1 MPPLLITPYL
11 RYYGGLVQE
20 EWPYLKDYLPQF
32 KRVHARLENG
42 QFEIESKRRSMFL
55 FFLTLRKPVAGPARE
70 RGGHTHTA
78 ASEWGSIHREDA
90 SWRKQLIGEISD
102 AFVVPRY
109 VKLFYDTFGAGRDQE
124 FFEVGSGQGDL
135 CTAILRE
142 NRGEIRRYV
151 ASDYFAE
158 SVTWLR
164 AKGLEAVQA
173 DAQALPCADAAF
185 DAVID
190 FDVMHHVA
198 RPRDMAREMMRA
210 GPRARAV
217 RRVERPQ
224 HPAAAARAHA
234 RAPRGRREELHAG
247 AVPQLFRG
255 SPGLSRHRVPH
266 LSVPVP
272 VQMPALVLARAGAVQ
287 PVIEKV
293 PVARWQ
299 CSSVVITVAYE
310 RTAP

>member
-1 MPPLLITPYL
+1 MN
-11 RYYGGLVQE
+11 E
-20 EWPYLKDYLPQF
+20 
-32 KRVHARLENG
+32 A
-42 QFEIESKRRSMFL
+42 
-55 FFLTLRKPVAGPARE
+55 
-70 RGGHTHTA
+70 GHTHTP

-109 VKLFYDTFGAGRDQE
+109 VKLFYDTFGAGREQE
-124 FFEVGSGQGDL
+124 FLEVGSGQGDL

-164 AKGLEAVQA
+164 AKGLEAMQA
-173 DAQALPCADAAF
+173 DAQALPCGDAAF

-210 GPRARAV
+210 G
-217 RRVERPQ
+217 
-224 HPAAAARAHA
+224 
-234 RAPRGRREELHAG
+234 RGRALCVE
-247 AVPQLFRG
+247 
-255 SPGLSRHRVPH
+255 SNGLSLPRRLLELTPGHRSAGEKSYAPWQYRGFFDGHPGYRVTSFRIYPF
-266 LSVPVP
+266 LFPFKCPRWFLPV
-272 VQMPALVLARAGAVQ
+272 LVRFNTI
-287 PVIEKV
+287 IEKI
-293 PVARWQ
+293 PIARWQ
-299 CSSVVITVAYE
+299 CSSVVITIDYE
-310 RTAP
+310 RSPA

>member
-1 MPPLLITPYL
+1 MS
-11 RYYGGLVQE
+11 
-20 EWPYLKDYLPQF
+20 D
-32 KRVHARLENG
+32 
-42 QFEIESKRRSMFL
+42 
-55 FFLTLRKPVAGPARE
+55 AGN
-70 RGGHTHTA
+70 THTA

-109 VKLFYDTFGAGRDQE
+109 VKLFYDTFGNGRDQE
-124 FFEVGSGQGDL
+124 FLEVGSGQGDL

-164 AKGLEAVQA
+164 AKGLEAMQA
-173 DAQALPCADAAF
+173 DAQALPCGDAAF
-185 DAVID
+185 DAIID
-190 FDVMHHVA
+190 FDVMHHVV

-210 GPRARAV
+210 G
-217 RRVERPQ
+217 
-224 HPAAAARAHA
+224 
-234 RAPRGRREELHAG
+234 RGRALCVE
-247 AVPQLFRG
+247 
-255 SPGLSRHRVPH
+255 SNGLSLPRRLLELTPGHRAAGEKSYAPWQYRGFFDGHPGYRVTSFRIYPFLFPFKCPH
-266 LSVPVP
+266 WFLPV
-272 VQMPALVLARAGAVQ
+272 LVRFNT
-287 PVIEKV
+287 VIEKI

-299 CSSVVITVAYE
+299 CSSVAITIEYE